1 MDDAFITMD
10 QGQCIM
16 SRHLHVLGICG
27 TFMGGI
33 AALAKEAG
41 FSVSGADEAVYP
53 PMSTQLTALGID
65 LHQGYDDTLSESIP
79 DAIVI
84 GNALSRG
91 KPIVEAILAR
101 NLPYSSGPEWL
112 YREILQQRHVI
123 AVSGTHGKTTTASLI
138 AWVLEFAGLK
148 PGFLIGGVPENFGI
162 SARLGDSEFFV
173 IEADEYDSAF
183 FDKRSKFIHYHPR
196 TLVINNLEFDHADIF
211 DNLGDIQKQFHH
223 LLRIVPSNGTVI
235 VPANDTAIQEVL
247 DLGVWTPVVY
257 LGRDFKAQSLK
268 DDGSEF
274 KVYYQDKEQGTV
286 HWNLLGQH
294 NIHNALAAIA
304 AAHAVGVPIATA
316 IAALPEFKN
325 VKRRLEKKG
334 EAHGVNI
341 YDDFA
346 HHPTAIA
353 TTLQGLRA
361 RIGSARLFALLE
373 LGSYTMRTGVH
384 KKTLPPSWLDAD
396 EIVII
401 RPNPDWGVDDLIAAS
416 KRPVTVL
423 DTLEAIVEHFKAK
436 TKAGDH
442 LVVMSNKGFGGIHQQ
457 LLQAL

>member
-1 MDDAFITMD
+1 
-10 QGQCIM
+10 M
-16 SRHLHVLGICG
+16 SKKLHILGICG
-27 TFMGGI
+27 TFMGGV
-33 AALAKEAG
+33 AAIAKEAG

-53 PMSTQLTALGID
+53 PMSTQLTALGIA
-65 LHQGYDDTLSESIP
+65 LHQGYEDTFSGSIP
-79 DAIVI
+79 DNIII

-101 NLPYSSGPEWL
+101 NLPYTSGPEWL

-123 AVSGTHGKTTTASLI
+123 AIAGTHGKTTTASMV
-138 AWVLEFAGLK
+138 AWILEYAGLK
-148 PGFLIGGVPENFGI
+148 PGFLIGGIPENFDI
-162 SARLGDSEFFV
+162 SARLGEGKIFV

-211 DNLGDIQKQFHH
+211 ERLGDIQKQFHH

-235 VPANDTAIQEVL
+235 VPASDAAIQETL
-247 DLGVWTPVVY
+247 AQGVWTKVVY
-257 LGRDFKAQSLK
+257 LGQEFKVESLK

-286 HWNLLGQH
+286 RWNLLGQH
-294 NIHNALAAIA
+294 NIRNALAAIA
-304 AAHAVGVPIATA
+304 AAHAVGVSIATA
-316 IAALPEFKN
+316 LAAMPAFKN

-334 EAHGVNI
+334 EAHGVTV

-361 RIGSARLFALLE
+361 RIGDARLFALLE
-373 LGSYTMRTGVH
+373 LGSYTMRAGVH
-384 KKTLPPSWLDAD
+384 KAVLPASWLDAD
-396 EIVII
+396 EVVII
-401 RPNPDWGVDDLIAAS
+401 RPHPDWGVDDLIVAS

-423 DTLEAIVEHFKAK
+423 DTLDAIVAHFKAK

>member
-1 MDDAFITMD
+1 MGDEIITMG
-10 QGQCIM
+10 QGQRVM
-16 SRHLHVLGICG
+16 NRHLHVLGICG
-27 TFMGGI
+27 TFMGGV

-41 FSVSGADEAVYP
+41 FKVSGADESVYP
-53 PMSTQLTALGID
+53 PMSTQLSALGIA
-65 LHQGYDDTLSESIP
+65 LHQGYEDTLSESMP
-79 DAIVI
+79 DDIVI

-123 AVSGTHGKTTTASLI
+123 AIAGTHGKTTTASLV
-138 AWVLEFAGLK
+138 AWILEFAGLK

-162 SARLGDSEFFV
+162 SARLGESKFFV

-196 TLVINNLEFDHADIF
+196 TLVINNMEFDHADIF
-211 DNLGDIQKQFHH
+211 ADLGEIQKQFHH
-223 LLRIVPSNGTVI
+223 LLRTVPNNGTVI
-235 VPANDTAIQEVL
+235 VPASDVAIQQTL
-247 DLGVWTPVVY
+247 DLGVWTPLVY
-257 LGRDFKAQSLK
+257 LGQDFKAHSLK
-268 DDGSEF
+268 SDGSEF
-274 KVYYQDKEQGTV
+274 KVFYQGKEQGRV
-286 HWNLLGQH
+286 SWNLLGQH

-316 IAALPEFKN
+316 LAALPEFKN

-334 EAHGVNI
+334 EAHGVSI

-361 RIGSARLFALLE
+361 RIGQARLFALLE

-384 KKTLPPSWLDAD
+384 KATLPPSWADAD

-401 RPNPDWGVDDLIAAS
+401 RPNPDWGVNDLIATS

-423 DTLEAIVEHFKAK
+423 DSLEAIVAHFKVKA
-436 TKAGDH
+436 KAGDH
-442 LVVMSNKGFGGIHQQ
+442 LVVMSNKGFGGIHQ
-457 LLQAL
+457 LLLDAL

>member
-1 MDDAFITMD
+1 
-10 QGQCIM
+10 M
-16 SRHLHVLGICG
+16 SKHLHILGICG
-27 TFMGGI
+27 TFMGGV

-53 PMSTQLTALGID
+53 PMSTQLSALGID
-65 LHQGYDDTLSESIP
+65 LHQGYDDTLLKKMP
-79 DAIVI
+79 DQIVI

-91 KPIVEAILAR
+91 KPIIEAILAR
-101 NLPYSSGPEWL
+101 NLPYLSGPQWL
-112 YREILQQRHVI
+112 YNEILQQRHVI
-123 AVSGTHGKTTTASLI
+123 AVAGTHGKTTTASLV
-138 AWVLEFAGLK
+138 AWILEFASLK

-162 SARLGDSEFFV
+162 SARLGQSEYFV

-196 TLVINNLEFDHADIF
+196 TLIINNLEFDHADIF
-211 DNLGDIQKQFHH
+211 SSLADIQTQFHH
-223 LLRIVPSNGTVI
+223 LLRTVANNGTLI
-235 VPANDTAIQEVL
+235 VPAHDAAIAEVL
-247 DLGVWTPVVY
+247 AQGVWTPVVY
-257 LGRDFKAQSLK
+257 LGTDFRAEALK

-274 KVYYQDKEQGTV
+274 VVYHQDKVQGKV
-286 HWNLLGQH
+286 SWNLLGRH

-304 AAHAVGVPIATA
+304 SAYAVGVPITTA
-316 IAALPEFKN
+316 LAALPEFKN

-334 EAHGVNI
+334 EAHGISV

-361 RIGSARLFALLE
+361 RVGAARLFALLE

-384 KKTLPPSWLDAD
+384 KATLPQSWLDAD

-401 RPNPDWGVDDLIAAS
+401 RPDPDWGVDDLVATS
-416 KRPVTVL
+416 TRPVTIL
-423 DTLEAIVEHFKAK
+423 NTLNDIVTHFKNKA
-436 TKAGDH
+436 KAGDH
-442 LVVMSNKGFGGIHQQ
+442 LVVMSNKGFGGIHQK
-457 LLQAL
+457 LLEAL